1 MYNPWIHDEDPDDG
15 GVRRSSGW
23 MARVGVLGW
32 LTILAVT
39 EIFVFTD
46 VGGARAT
53 VAIIQVLQL
62 TAETT
67 ALCVAGWVV
76 YRILRRL
83 RLLNGALV
91 NLFTL
96 LFILALPLLIGI
108 VAHQLGFLTG
118 GLTTELSQTGPL
130 EQWQEQASRTAIEP
144 IKDFPM
150 ELT

>member
-1 MYNPWIHDEDPDDG
+1 MYNPWIHDEVPDDG
-15 GVRRSSGW
+15 GVRRSSRWVTRAGIL
-23 MARVGVLGW
+23 AW

-39 EIFVFTD
+39 GIFVSTD

-53 VAIIQVLQL
+53 AVIIQVLQL
-62 TAETT
+62 TAVTT

-76 YRILRRL
+76 YRILRQL

-96 LFILALPLLIGI
+96 LFILALPLLIGM

-118 GLTTELSQTGPL
+118 GLTTELSQAAPL

-144 IKDFPM
+144 IKDTFPWS
-150 ELT
+150 